1 VRSEAECVRIAVTE
15 CYGQRYGFGFDDTP
29 DATGEAQAGAWE
41 AWAEERGMEW
51 WYSDELAPV
60 GMPRWLAFVPSRLPD
75 AKLHAVVMRYGVVQY
90 DPPLDDAEPWP
101 EVHKEDVLSA
111 RMLLRDEDPTWGREI
126 QYWPI
131 NEG

>member
-1 VRSEAECVRIAVTE
+1 MAVVE

-29 DATGEAQAGAWE
+29 DATGDAQAAAWE
-41 AWAEERGMEW
+41 GFAEERDMRW

-75 AKLHAVVMRYGVVQY
+75 AKLHAVVMRYGGLLY
-90 DPPLDDAEPWP
+90 DPPLDDASPWA
-101 EVHKEDVLSA
+101 EVRREDVLSA
-111 RMLLRDEDPTWGREI
+111 RMLLREDDPTWGREL

-131 NEG
+131 NDG